1 MIKRNIYMGGL
12 LGFFAFLLFSS
23 LSVAAN
29 TYVSDVYAEYLI
41 ESSPKSITVNLEGAS
56 LESVL
61 KAISNQAGLNFIA
74 SQKAKDKKLT
84 LYLKNVPLKK
94 ALDVIF
100 KANNLTYDF
109 YPESK
114 IFVVKEVKTPEVKLI
129 TKVYRLKYARLKDS
143 RLQKEIDNT
152 FGKGY
157 STESSNSSS
166 SNNEEDDKGIKYEI
180 EQIISEYGKVT
191 EDVRS
196 NSLIVMDIP
205 SQFPLIDKTIK
216 ELDKPLPKVL
226 IEVEMLDV
234 NKDVVDKLGFNNLG
248 ENPFTLVFHSK
259 GSHTNFFV
267 GNLANRGMHL
277 DTLSSGGSVILGT
290 SFASL
295 LDFLTTQTDTKAL
308 ARPKILTLS
317 NETAEIKI
325 SANEAIGVKK
335 SVNND
340 TGSEDYDIERAE
352 TGVILKVTPHVDIDT
367 REIEMF
373 VQPKVIEAKDSGLS
387 IPGYLTGNLKNPEE
401 RSVSSILRIKEDE
414 TIMIGGLVRNDTTNT
429 VKKVP
434 FFGDIPFLGALL
446 RGRDAEHEKREL
458 LIFLTPHIVSDS
470 SYQVPS
476 QLTLRR
482 EQSSYLTSRRKRS
495 INKAL
500 EFFSRY

>member
-23 LSVAAN
+23 LSMAAN
-29 TYVSDVYAEYLI
+29 TYFGDVYAEYLI
-41 ESSPKSITVNLEGAS
+41 ESSPKLITVNLEGAS
-56 LESVL
+56 LKSVL

-74 SQKAKDKKLT
+74 SQEAKDKKLT
-84 LYLKNVPLKK
+84 LYLKEVPLKK

-143 RLQKEIDNT
+143 RLQKEIDDA
-152 FGKGY
+152 FEGDS
-157 STESSNSSS
+157 STESSSSS

-191 EDVRS
+191 EDIRS

-216 ELDKPLPKVL
+216 ELDRPLPKVL

-290 SFASL
+290 SYASL
-295 LDFLTTQTDTKAL
+295 LDFLTTRTDTKTL

-335 SVNND
+335 NVNND

-387 IPGYLTGNLKNPEE
+387 IPNYLTGNLKNPEE
-401 RSVSSILRIKEDE
+401 RSVSSVLRIKEGE
-414 TIMIGGLVRNDTTNT
+414 TIMIGGLVRDNAIDT

-446 RGRDAEHEKREL
+446 RGRNTEHEKREL

-482 EQSSYLTSRRKRS
+482 EQSSYLTSRRKES